1 MMRRI
6 TSASRPARRPRPFP
20 RRWLLRGWLLTAIAC
35 ASPPAAD
42 PDIVRPRPGEPL
54 LERLPGPLLVFSSY
68 PSALLGACQKLL
80 SKPGASAGPRARP
93 GFEAR
98 WRVGAE
104 YCAWIYSTPDGKY
117 VLSKLTDQTR
127 ADLANQTSDV
137 RYLRTSMIVGS
148 RLKASSTSSP
158 STTTST
164 TTSCQKT
171 TYPSSLSQGTIHGFE
186 AKTQEGGIRLSVV
199 AFFSN
204 ELEAPRCDGF
214 YQYIPLTG
222 QILKWTSASKW
233 VCEQTHKVE
242 WDAAFEKAQLTE
254 VRAPCFKDTTR

>member
-1 MMRRI
+1 MK
-6 TSASRPARRPRPFP
+6 AHQGFQQL
-20 RRWLLRGWLLTAIAC
+20 WLQLVGCIALMAC
-35 ASPPAAD
+35 ASAPAAD

-80 SKPGASAGPRARP
+80 SKPGASAGPRGRP

-127 ADLANQTSDV
+127 ADLANQNKRCSLPSYVDDRRFPAESIQYIFAIHNHLYDDV
-137 RYLRTSMIVGS
+137 
-148 RLKASSTSSP
+148 
-158 STTTST
+158 
-164 TTSCQKT
+164 
-171 TYPSSLSQGTIHGFE
+171 LSKNDLSFILEQGTIHGFE
-186 AKTQEGGIRLSVV
+186 AKTQEGDVRLSVV